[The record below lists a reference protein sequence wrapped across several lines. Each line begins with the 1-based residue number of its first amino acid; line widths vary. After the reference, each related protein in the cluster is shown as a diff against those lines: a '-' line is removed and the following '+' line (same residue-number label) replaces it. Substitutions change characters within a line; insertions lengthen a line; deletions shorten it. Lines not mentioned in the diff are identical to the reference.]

1 MKAVK
6 FLNKVKGD
14 ITMNVL
20 IIAGIDGTSGVDN
33 IEMLNKAANTEGY
46 LTACKNMM
54 NDVNA
59 AVEGFL
65 DGGAET
71 VYVLDEENHFID
83 GALDKRAVLLNNNS
97 WEQVVKEGK
106 IDAFAEVCTH
116 AKAGTEKAFS
126 DRTKDEL
133 RWFDFSINGYI
144 CGEMFIHAA
153 FMGKYDIPLVMVS
166 GDNAACIEATS
177 VFGDVATAPVKRAV
191 GRNTAISVS
200 PEEAKRLI
208 YDAAKRGATIKNE
221 ITPISVHT
229 PAEIVLTYT
238 RADYCELALPNRKL
252 ERLDVRTLRK
262 YINSFDSCKDFTD
275 MF

>member
-1 MKAVK
+1 
-6 FLNKVKGD
+6 
-14 ITMNVL
+14 MNVL
-20 IIAGIDGTSGVDN
+20 IIAGIDGATGVDS
-33 IEMLNKAANTEGY
+33 IDMLYKAKNPEGY
-46 LTACKNMM
+46 LIACENMM
-54 NDVNA
+54 KDVNA
-59 AVEGFL
+59 AVEGFI
-65 DGGAET
+65 DGGADT

-83 GALDKRAVLLNNNS
+83 GTLDKRAILLTKDN
-97 WEQVVKEGK
+97 WENVVKEGK

-177 VFGDVATAPVKRAV
+177 VFGDVATAPVKRAL
-191 GRNTAISVS
+191 GRNTAISM
-200 PEEAKRLI
+200 PESEARQLI
-208 YDAAKRGATIKNE
+208 YEAAKRGATLKDE
-221 ITPISVHT
+221 IMPISLHT
-229 PAEIVLTYT
+229 PAEIRLTYT
-238 RADYCELALPNRKL
+238 RADYCERALPNRRL
-252 ERLDVRTLRK
+252 DRLDVRTLRK
-262 YINSFDSCKDFTD
+262 YIESFESCGDFTD

>member
-1 MKAVK
+1 M
-6 FLNKVKGD
+6 LKGD
-14 ITMNVL
+14 VAMNVL
-20 IIAGIDGTSGVDN
+20 IIAGIDGAWGVDN
-33 IEMLNKAANTEGY
+33 IAMLDKAANKEGY
-46 LTACKNMM
+46 MTACKNMM
-54 NDVNA
+54 KDINA
-59 AVEGFL
+59 AVEGFF
-65 DGGAET
+65 DGGAEK
-71 VYVLDEENHFID
+71 VYVLDEENHFVD
-83 GALDKRAVLLNNNS
+83 GMIDKRATLLNNDD
-97 WEQVVKEGK
+97 WEKVVKEK
-106 IDAFAEVCTH
+106 KVDVFAEVCTH

-177 VFGDVATAPVKRAV
+177 VFGDVAVAPVKRAL
-191 GRNTAISVS
+191 GRNTAISI
-200 PEEAKRLI
+200 PEDEARKLI
-208 YDAAKRGATIKNE
+208 YDAARRGITLKDE
-221 ITPISVHT
+221 IMPISVHT

-252 ERLDVRTLRK
+252 DRLDVRTLRK
-262 YINSFDSCKDFTD
+262 YIDSFDSCNDFTD